1 MNTRSDRLAILHKNK
16 IININK
22 KYSILLIFR
31 NKIFKFRL
39 YNNKKLQNKYIKIH
53 LINNMNHYNN

>member
-1 MNTRSDRLAILHKNK
+1 MNTRSNRLAILHINK

-39 YNNKKLQNKYIKIH
+39 YNNKKLQNKYIKKH
-53 LINNMNHYNN
+53 LISNMNHYNN